1 MGVPLYVICH
11 FPLVAFNILSLS
23 LILVSLITVSLG
35 VFLFGFILLGTL
47 CFLDL
52 VDYFFSHVWKCS
64 AIISSNIFSG
74 PFSLFW
80 DPYNEN
86 VGVFNVV

>member
-1 MGVPLYVICH
+1 MLFVIFPLLLSIFYLCLNFGQFDYCESRCVPLRVY
-11 FPLVAFNILSLS
+11 PSWDSLY
-23 LILVSLITVSLG
+23 
-35 VFLFGFILLGTL
+35 
-47 CFLDL
+47 FLDL
-52 VDYFFSHVWKCS
+52 VDYFFFHVWKFS